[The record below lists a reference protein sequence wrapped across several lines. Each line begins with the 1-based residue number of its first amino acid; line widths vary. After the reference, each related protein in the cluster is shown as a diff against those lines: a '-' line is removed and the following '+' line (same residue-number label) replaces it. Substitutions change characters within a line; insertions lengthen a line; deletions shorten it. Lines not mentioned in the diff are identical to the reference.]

1 MANKV
6 GQPSLVLI
14 TIVFKGV
21 RCTKDLVNKYTNTQT
36 HKHTNF
42 STVKLDKTMNT
53 YKNDK
58 NINKERDNIDVN
70 VQKLQVFGQRSK
82 TPPSCTL
89 TADRS
94 WDQNL

>member
-1 MANKV
+1 
-6 GQPSLVLI
+6 
-14 TIVFKGV
+14 
-21 RCTKDLVNKYTNTQT
+21 
-36 HKHTNF
+36 
-42 STVKLDKTMNT
+42 MNT

-89 TADRS
+89 TADRILLMLIS
-94 WDQNL
+94 SISPTTLAN